1 MPKSNSLKQLI
12 AQLCD
17 ALPTHVSTLKKDF
30 EKNCQRIIPAFLDK
44 LDLVTRE
51 EFDTQSKVLARTRKK
66 LEALEEHI
74 KELESLLKKKHPK

>member
-1 MPKSNSLKQLI
+1 MSKQTYLKQLI

-17 ALPTHVSTLKKDF
+17 ALPTHVTTLKNDF
-30 EKNCQRIIPAFLDK
+30 EKNCDRIIPAFLDK

-66 LEALEEHI
+66 LEQLEEQIRH
-74 KELESLLKKKHPK
+74 LESLLKTKHK